1 MANSPKLAKVVRWTD
16 TAAIACNA
24 PAPTAAGSYHRR
36 RLGPEKSGPTVRDTT
51 PMTDSV
57 TRRDAFASAAALA
70 VGVAAV
76 AAAPGEALADQP
88 NMRKALAALE
98 DARGFLQNAATNKG
112 GHRAKALDLTSQAI
126 GEVRAGIRFA
136 EG

>member
-1 MANSPKLAKVVRWTD
+1 
-16 TAAIACNA
+16 
-24 PAPTAAGSYHRR
+24 
-36 RLGPEKSGPTVRDTT
+36 
-51 PMTDSV
+51 MTDKL
-57 TRRDAFASAAALA
+57 TRRDAFTSAAALA

-88 NMRKALAALE
+88 NMRNALASLE
-98 DARGFLQNAATNKG
+98 DARRYLQNAATNKG
-112 GHRAKALDLTSQAI
+112 GHRAKALELTSAAI